1 MSTVDG
7 ALTALDTQGHTL
19 WSYHLHDPLFSSTLS
34 YVEVGSVCVCVCAGL
49 SCSMTQMRSKM
60 CQSFPPAGE

>member
-34 YVEVGSVCVCVCAGL
+34 YVEVGSVCVCVC
-49 SCSMTQMRSKM
+49 RSVL
-60 CQSFPPAGE
+60 QYDSDEEQDVSIFPPCR